1 MAAAVGQ
8 GVHGDLPMAPRYQL
22 YKSLAM
28 KIYGTNGNVDDSAAP
43 FDHSM
48 TRDLSI
54 RPHLPFCVD
63 ISLCTSEE
71 TAQRMRRYFQVT
83 HETGNFY
90 QQQGGESGES
100 TPPLPPGWI
109 DVGGGGDETTT
120 AEEGGGSAADGG
132 KSKKTI
138 NKKQMFLEWNEQII
152 QHKSSGGHKRAAE
165 AYKSHMSHTLLAT
178 LDEIKY
184 ESKKKKKIV
193 DHDMNAKAEPEDL

>member
-120 AEEGGGSAADGG
+120 AEEGGGILCCKRGG
-132 KSKKTI
+132 RVVFNASLIK
-138 NKKQMFLEWNEQII
+138 MHL
-152 QHKSSGGHKRAAE
+152 SSLFFVVWRRR
-165 AYKSHMSHTLLAT
+165 SVVL
-178 LDEIKY
+178 
-184 ESKKKKKIV
+184 
-193 DHDMNAKAEPEDL
+193 